1 MSKELLEETENKMV
15 EFRQLL
21 ALVTGH
27 NDILNKAA
35 HIHEIVI
42 KQAERVQELEEL
54 IEDYKTVNKEL
65 HDRRKKLRKQ
75 NKRYREALEEI
86 VYQENLKE
94 TNVFGYDHE
103 DISSYVEEVARK
115 ALERKE

>member
-42 KQAERVQELEEL
+42 KQAERVQELEKDIKEWE
-54 IEDYKTVNKEL
+54 IVNESWEEINTVL
-65 HDRRKKLRKQ
+65 GRQ

-115 ALERKE
+115 ALEGEE